1 MSIPKKQMGIS
12 ESECG
17 CCIDR
22 GSQFLMHSED
32 GGVTETLSVY
42 LANYLMAEAYM
53 RIVLLE
59 EIS

>member
-1 MSIPKKQMGIS
+1 MGIS